1 MVFVCDKYYFNGEQV
16 HKHVIGKYLKWERIL
31 SAINNGANSA
41 ELLIE
46 RLGKGTADHLRHLKA
61 DGMCVANGSNRYA
74 TYTVTPKGQEL
85 IEKVKQYKKE
95 NKK

>member
-1 MVFVCDKYYFNGEQV
+1 
-16 HKHVIGKYLKWERIL
+16 
-31 SAINNGANSA
+31 
-41 ELLIE
+41 
-46 RLGKGTADHLRHLKA
+46 
-61 DGMCVANGSNRYA
+61 MCVANGSNRYA